1 MPLSI
6 KIVHLGLDNF
16 LSWRRFTRPIDLVV
30 GSGDPVA
37 LTVSPNGHDAESTKM
52 MVGTA
57 ARSIRVGEW
66 LTGETLG
73 RHSTV
78 KLIGDIGQ
86 EELAPG
92 DWRPTPRPRK
102 NRN

>member
-6 KIVHLGLDNF
+6 KIIHLDLDNF
-16 LSWRRFTRPIDLVV
+16 RSWRRFTRPIDLVV

-57 ARSIRVGEW
+57 ARSIRVGE
-66 LTGETLG
+66 
-73 RHSTV
+73 
-78 KLIGDIGQ
+78 
-86 EELAPG
+86 
-92 DWRPTPRPRK
+92 
-102 NRN
+102 